1 MSMVGRRFLAIID
14 LRLWQT
20 FPDHYNIPFG
30 SRSIILVGDYGQL
43 PPACDVPMYS
53 QDSRNRSYGRSAYS
67 QLQEMYKLEAM
78 QRQQVTRIN
87 NNNSDITYVMEGLHD
102 PTGNY

>member
-43 PPACDVPMYS
+43 PPACDVPGLS
-53 QDSRNRSYGRSAYS
+53 RSYGRSAYS
-67 QLQEMYKLEAM
+67 QLQEICKIEAM